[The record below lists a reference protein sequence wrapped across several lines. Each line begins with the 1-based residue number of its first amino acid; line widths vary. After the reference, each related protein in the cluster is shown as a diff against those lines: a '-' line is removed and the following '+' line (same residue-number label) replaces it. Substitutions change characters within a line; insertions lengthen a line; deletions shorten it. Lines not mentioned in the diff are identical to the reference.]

1 MTTHE
6 EMHSLHNIA
15 VRLLPGLKQA
25 QAQMAVAAHVMEY
38 FVRFPEYEISPGRNQ
53 PFERANARLLQEV
66 EELRSM
72 LNAFSRIHERPE

>member
-15 VRLLPGLKQA
+15 VRLLPGMKQA

-38 FVRFPEYEISPGRNQ
+38 FVRFPEYEISPAGTSPSSAPTRGC
-53 PFERANARLLQEV
+53 FR
-66 EELRSM
+66 RSK
-72 LNAFSRIHERPE
+72 S